1 VLLFQD
7 TESVRSTGDMCDVKK
22 PSGREVCE
30 RELKEYIKDSDLIR
44 YPARKV
50 VLRL

>member
-22 PSGREVCE
+22 PSGRKVCE